1 MHYFWGMSMLF
12 LAFYQFG
19 TRVLWSSFFKQ
30 ILENPGI
37 SAGIYDRFYLLL
49 PIILTSLSFGPLFL
63 LYRFIK
69 GSRPSILVL
78 LIFLTSLIAVT
89 GWFAPDKSNF
99 GLSISFIFQ
108 GLATFCLFILL
119 CYAFLNTMKTH
130 TIGVVLIFIV
140 LSLFPWLTLFMKP
153 ALNALSDVSF
163 LDLFWP
169 LAGVETLILIV
180 LILFF
185 MRKGEYVEVEKKP
198 SKELLLTPVDKWMLA
213 SVAAVS
219 MNKYVLSTK
228 WIFNKGREILINF
241 GEVPLLLLML
251 SVAGGLFLFYRSYM
265 SKPVEDL
272 EQDIRDYG
280 PWAFLGLLGGSFACV
295 GLGYLID
302 INSVFTSLSIVFCKG
317 INNLFWVFALY
328 YFGRKYQGAALFK
341 RICFLCVI
349 GSLTQITM
357 LPITISLI
365 IDTLGFSHDAYFYV
379 SRSMAFCFML
389 GGIWW
394 GTRALCK
401 K

>member
-1 MHYFWGMSMLF
+1 MQYFWGISMLF
-12 LAFYQFG
+12 LAFYRFG
-19 TRVLWSSFFKQ
+19 TRVLWSLFFKQ

-37 SAGIYDRFYLLL
+37 SAGTYDRFYLLL
-49 PIILTSLSFGPLFL
+49 PIIRTSLSFGALFL

-78 LIFLTSLIAVT
+78 LIFLTILIAVT
-89 GWFAPDKSNF
+89 GWFAPYKSNF
-99 GLSISFIFQ
+99 GLLISFIFQ
-108 GLATFCLFILL
+108 GLATFCLYILL
-119 CYAFLNTMKTH
+119 CYAFLNTMTTH
-130 TIGVVLIFIV
+130 TIGVILIFIV

-153 ALNALSDVSF
+153 ASNALSDMPF
-163 LDLFWP
+163 LDLLWP

-180 LILFF
+180 LLLFF
-185 MRKGEYVEVEKKP
+185 MRKGEYVAVEKKP

-213 SVAAVS
+213 SFVVVS

-265 SKPVEDL
+265 NKPVEDL
-272 EQDIRDYG
+272 EQDIRAYG

-295 GLGYLID
+295 GLGYFID
-302 INSVFTSLSIVFCKG
+302 VNSVFTSLSIVFCKG
-317 INNLFWVFALY
+317 INNLFLVFALY

-341 RICFLCVI
+341 RICFLYVI
-349 GSLTQITM
+349 VSLPLT
-357 LPITISLI
+357 LTIASLI
-365 IDTLGFSHDAYFYV
+365 RALIDTLGFPCDAYNYI
-379 SRSMAFCFML
+379 SQSMAFCFML